1 MKYLLVI
8 CCLLWQMSVKAQSFY
23 IYKDTVSNFSIS
35 VPETW
40 KYQATPDSPS
50 MKIAGVNVSSMDEKR
65 VPDNFNVAVFKH
77 PGLNTDS
84 AFSLLQK
91 MTKRNRLQ
99 AVKDT
104 GTYWVNGE
112 KMRWFEDMH
121 AVPNMNDT
129 ICGSYFVVYRKGFV
143 YMITGISRI
152 SRLKESRDLFHQI
165 AQSFELLKPGG
176 KTIPQRTLPKAAKSK
191 GVTAAIPLPPYA
203 GGVSVCTLSGEAS
216 QQELSLPVSARL

>member
-1 MKYLLVI
+1 
-8 CCLLWQMSVKAQSFY
+8 MSVKAQSFY

-65 VPDNFNVAVFKH
+65 VPDNFNVAIFKH
-77 PGLNTDS
+77 PGLNVDS
-84 AFSLLQK
+84 ALLLLQK

-99 AVKDT
+99 PVKDT

-121 AVPNMNDT
+121 EVPNMNDT
-129 ICGSYFVVYRKGFV
+129 LCGSYFVVYRRGLV
-143 YMITGISRI
+143 YMITGITRF
-152 SRLKESRDLFHQI
+152 SRLGESRDLFHQI
-165 AQSFELLKPGG
+165 AQSFQILKPAV
-176 KTIPQRTLPKAAKSK
+176 KTTPQRPLPKAAKNK
-191 GVTAAIPLPPYA
+191 GRTAAILKPPYA
-203 GGVSVCTLSGEAS
+203 GGVSVCTLSAEVS
-216 QQELSLPVSARL
+216 KQELRLPISALL